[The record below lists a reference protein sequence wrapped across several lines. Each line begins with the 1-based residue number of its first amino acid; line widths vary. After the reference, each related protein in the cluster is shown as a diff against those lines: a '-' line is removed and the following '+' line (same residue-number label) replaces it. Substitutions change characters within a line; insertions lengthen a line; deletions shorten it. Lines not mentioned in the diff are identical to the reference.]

1 MIDTDEKR
9 EQAKETLRR
18 IDDSFRKIVVVKS
31 FVKSYVDNDG
41 ILTMSLFRLLFM
53 RKSEATSITEFLDRE
68 GHLDKVLD
76 AVTDTF
82 HINHEQAIWLYENMW
97 TYAHGIAAMCASE
110 AVGFSDEEIA
120 QKLGV
125 ICRGLLM
132 TLHAPTD
139 ERTAVI
145 PGPDVV
151 MSGSVEGYADPE

>member
-1 MIDTDEKR
+1 M
-9 EQAKETLRR
+9 
-18 IDDSFRKIVVVKS
+18 
-31 FVKSYVDNDG
+31 
-41 ILTMSLFRLLFM
+41 
-53 RKSEATSITEFLDRE
+53 
-68 GHLDKVLD
+68 LD

-82 HINHEQAIWLYENMW
+82 HISHEQAIWLYENMW

-110 AVGFSDEEIA
+110 AIGFSDEEIA

-132 TLHAPTD
+132 TLHAPAD

-151 MSGSVEGYADPE
+151 ISGNVEGYATLE